1 MTEILHMIVE
11 QTRDYPMRM
20 EFDPHTGEFH
30 AREHRS
36 LAFERGFTKPY
47 GWIRESGT
55 PPQPHWDCILLSDRA
70 FALGDEVE
78 IRVIGVF
85 QRGDGDHKYIAV
97 ETGREISDLDQISAG
112 EREELHRLYP
122 RVREGEGWFGR
133 EQALWCMEHHEKAL

>member
-1 MTEILHMIVE
+1 MLHIIVE

-20 EFDPHTGEFH
+20 EYDPKSGTF
-30 AREHRS
+30 REREYRS

-47 GWIRESGT
+47 GWIKESGM
-55 PPQPHWDCILLSDRA
+55 PPQPHWDCILLSDKR
-70 FALGDEVE
+70 FDLGDEAE

-85 QRGDGDHKYIAV
+85 RRGDGDHKYIAV
-97 ETGREISDLDQISAG
+97 EAGREISDLSEITEA

-133 EQALWCMEHHEKAL
+133 EEAQRCMEHCEKAL